1 MYEVR
6 IKTQEHE
13 QSLGYGNWN
22 DTIKLFNKI
31 KEDDTI
37 SYTDIGIFDETGEL
51 VWN

>member
-22 DTIKLFNKI
+22 DAIKLFNV
-31 KEDDTI
+31 
-37 SYTDIGIFDETGEL
+37 SSM
-51 VWN
+51 